1 MSSEISAQ
9 NTRNNVTL
17 YLPQGTIVKYEA
29 RMSGGKARDAWHSLH
44 RPVKRWVFPVGD
56 GLRMELTIY
65 ARGSEKNGPLF
76 ADAYLMKD
84 GKVRGASDYH
94 DGLAGAF
101 ACLDYKDND
110 KEYTI
115 TVLPEGNYLTIKDP
129 SQLLDPSKF
138 FLEEDDELDVGY
150 DNELPPLSAHVD
162 YPLPTAFF
170 DAGATF
176 GVDFHTGPKG
186 DTSWNVACEY
196 PQPQLKACVR
206 WLPETGK
213 VALFIIYEG
222 ETCDELFHVALS
234 DEENQRLRALLFTKA
249 KEVYGKTPAEE
260 WNEFLASQQGTI

>member
-17 YLPQGTIVKYEA
+17 YLPQETIVKYEA

-129 SQLLDPSKF
+129 SQLLIFVLKRRSEVSIGYGCEAEPQ
-138 FLEEDDELDVGY
+138 LE
-150 DNELPPLSAHVD
+150 AHVD
-162 YPLPTAFF
+162 YRLSSG
-170 DAGATF
+170 AGAIDPDTTF
-176 GVDFHTGPKG
+176 GVNFRAEKLSYCKTLDGP
-186 DTSWNVACEY
+186 
-196 PQPQLKACVR
+196 
-206 WLPETGK
+206 LPE
-213 VALFIIYEG
+213 LEIILRWHAEAERVSMFLNYEG
-222 ETCDELFHVALS
+222 RGRGASYRVTLS
-234 DEENQRLRALLFTKA
+234 DEVEQQLRKRLFKEA
-249 KEVYGKTPAEE
+249 KWMYGKTPAEE
-260 WNEFLASQQGTI
+260 WAAWKK